1 MYYTRTI
8 GLMEVGMAIWIL
20 SGFRPRLS
28 AILQILTI
36 GTMNILEFVLAPDLL
51 LWGRANAFFALLF
64 IILIYY
70 NEFSLNKKPV
80 EQV

>member
-1 MYYTRTI
+1 
-8 GLMEVGMAIWIL
+8 VGMAIWIL